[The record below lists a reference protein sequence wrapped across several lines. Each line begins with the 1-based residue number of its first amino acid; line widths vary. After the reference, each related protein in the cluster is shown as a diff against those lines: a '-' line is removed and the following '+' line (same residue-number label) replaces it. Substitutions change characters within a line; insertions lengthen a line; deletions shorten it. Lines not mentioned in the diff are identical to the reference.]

1 MDEGA
6 MERTAG
12 GARIGIILPSG
23 GTEPEY
29 YEAVERSS
37 PVARLVLV
45 ISRSGGDKGAGDHA
59 VDSLLETA
67 RIDYLE
73 DAARRL
79 ARIGVDSVMWAC
91 TSGSFVIGLERA
103 REQAAAIARA
113 ANVPASSTSLAFA
126 DALQRLGLS
135 RAAVVSPYPRDA
147 TELFLEFVRRCGVE
161 VVGSRRLENPSGWDS
176 ALYDQRRL
184 VAICKATDTPAS
196 EALVVPDTALPTL
209 DILAELEESLS
220 KPVLTAN
227 QVTLWQAFRLAGAPP
242 PSTLGCLSR
251 LELSR
256 AKA

>member
-1 MDEGA
+1 MGGGA
-6 MERTAG
+6 IERTAG
-12 GARIGIILPSG
+12 GVRIGIILPSG

-37 PVARLVLV
+37 PAARLALV
-45 ISRSGGDKGAGDHA
+45 ISRSGGDRGAGDHA
-59 VDSLLETA
+59 INSLLETA

-91 TSGSFVIGLERA
+91 TSGSFVIGLEHA
-103 REQAAAIARA
+103 RDQAAAIARA

-126 DALQRLGLS
+126 DALRRLGLS
-135 RAAVVSPYPRDA
+135 RVAVVS
-147 TELFLEFVRRCGVE
+147 
-161 VVGSRRLENPSGWDS
+161 SRRLENPSGWDS

-184 VAICKATDTPAS
+184 VEICTATDTPAS
-196 EALVVPDTALPTL
+196 QVLVVPDTALPTL
-209 DILAELEESLS
+209 DILAELEESLR

-242 PSTLGCLSR
+242 PPSLGCLSR

-256 AKA
+256 ANT

>member
-1 MDEGA
+1 MGGGA
-6 MERTAG
+6 IERTAG
-12 GARIGIILPSG
+12 GVRIGIILPSG

-37 PVARLVLV
+37 PAARLALV
-45 ISRSGGDKGAGDHA
+45 ISRSGGDRGAGDHA
-59 VDSLLETA
+59 INSLLETA

-91 TSGSFVIGLERA
+91 TSGSFVIGLESA
-103 REQAAAIARA
+103 RDQAAAIARA
-113 ANVPASSTSLAFA
+113 ANVPAGSTSLAFA
-126 DALQRLGLS
+126 DALRRLGLS
-135 RAAVVSPYPRDA
+135 RVAVVSPYPRDA

-161 VVGSRRLENPSGWDS
+161 VVASRRLENPSGWDS

-184 VAICKATDTPAS
+184 VEICTATDTPAS
-196 EALVVPDTALPTL
+196 QALVVPDTALPTL
-209 DILAELEESLS
+209 DILAELEESLR

-242 PSTLGCLSR
+242 PPSLGCLSR

-256 AKA
+256 ANT